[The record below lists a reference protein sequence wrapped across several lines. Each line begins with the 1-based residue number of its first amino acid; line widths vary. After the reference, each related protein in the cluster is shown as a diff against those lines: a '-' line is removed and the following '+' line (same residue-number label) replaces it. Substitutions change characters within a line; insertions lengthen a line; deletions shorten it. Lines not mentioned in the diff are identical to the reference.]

1 MRSLYHEYKSIQV
14 LNEKYLIIFGIA
26 FLLLLS
32 YDFLIMRLSVS
43 KTVLARLSVSV
54 GGFRCVQGLGCLAAL

>member
-14 LNEKYLIIFGIA
+14 LNAKYLIILGIA

-54 GGFRCVQGLGCLAAL
+54 GVLDVCRAGSA